1 MRKGKTMTY
10 RQLCTVLQDAKIENA
25 EWDALCL
32 MEHFCAIS
40 PSLLRAAPERDY
52 ENAALENAA
61 RRRISH
67 EPLQYILGEWEFYR
81 QRYEVS
87 PDCLIP
93 RADTEILVEEAIR
106 ILPPAARFADLCTGS
121 GCIAVSTLAE
131 RPDTRAVALEKFPAT
146 LALAERNAQKNGVT
160 ARFCGVLADVL
171 SPSPSLDE
179 HAPFDAI
186 LSNPPYIPTR
196 DIASLSSEVH
206 AEPAA
211 ALDGGEDGLLFYRA
225 ILKNYT
231 SLLKKDGFFLFEI
244 GFDQAKDLI
253 SLGKAHAFAHI
264 RVLRDL
270 GGRDRVV
277 YISNKP
283 YEERSTSF

>member
-1 MRKGKTMTY
+1 MTY
-10 RQLCTVLQDAKIENA
+10 RQLCTRLQDAKIEDA

-32 MEHFCAIS
+32 MEHFCAVS
-40 PSLLRAAPERDY
+40 PSLLRAAPDRDY
-52 ENAALENAA
+52 ESADLEDAVS
-61 RRRISH
+61 RRLAQ

-81 QRYEVS
+81 QKYEVS

-93 RADTEILVEEAIR
+93 RADTEILVETAIR
-106 ILPPAARFADLCTGS
+106 LLPRGAHFADLCTGS

-146 LALAERNAQKNGVT
+146 LALAQRNALKNGV
-160 ARFCGVLADVL
+160 AERFVGVLADVL
-171 SPSPSLDE
+171 SPSPLLDE

-186 LSNPPYIPTR
+186 LSNPPYIPTS
-196 DIASLSSEVH
+196 DIAALAPEVH

-211 ALDGGEDGLLFYRA
+211 ALDGGEDGLLFYRS
-225 ILKNYT
+225 ILQNYT
-231 SLLKKDGFFLFEI
+231 PLLKKDGFFLFEI
-244 GFDQAKDLI
+244 GFDQADDLLL
-253 SLGKAHAFAHI
+253 LGKAQNFAHI

-277 YISNKP
+277 YLSNIP
-283 YEERSTSF
+283 FDERSSLL

>member
-1 MRKGKTMTY
+1 MTY
-10 RQLCTVLQDAKIENA
+10 RQLCTRLQDAKIEDA

-32 MEHFCAIS
+32 MEHFCAVS
-40 PSLLRAAPERDY
+40 PSLLRAAPDRDY
-52 ENAALENAA
+52 ESADLEDAVS
-61 RRRISH
+61 RRLAQ

-81 QRYEVS
+81 QKYEVS

-93 RADTEILVEEAIR
+93 RADTEILVETAIR
-106 ILPPAARFADLCTGS
+106 LLPRGAHFADLCTGS

-146 LALAERNAQKNGVT
+146 LALAQRNALKNGV
-160 ARFCGVLADVL
+160 AERFVGVLADVL
-171 SPSPSLDE
+171 SPSPLLDE

-186 LSNPPYIPTR
+186 LSNPPYIPTS
-196 DIASLSSEVH
+196 DIAALAPEVH

-211 ALDGGEDGLLFYRA
+211 ALDGGEDGLLFYRS
-225 ILKNYT
+225 ILQNYT
-231 SLLKKDGFFLFEI
+231 PLLKKDGFFLFEI
-244 GFDQAKDLI
+244 GFDQADDLLL
-253 SLGKAHAFAHI
+253 LGKAQNFAHI

-277 YISNKP
+277 YLSNIP
-283 YEERSTSF
+283 FEERSQLI

>member
-1 MRKGKTMTY
+1 MTY
-10 RQLCTVLQDAKIENA
+10 RQLCTRLQDAKIEDA

-32 MEHFCAIS
+32 MEHFCAVS
-40 PSLLRAAPERDY
+40 PSLLRAAPDRDY
-52 ENAALENAA
+52 ESADLEDAVS
-61 RRRISH
+61 RRLAH

-81 QRYEVS
+81 QKYEVT

-93 RADTEILVEEAIR
+93 RADTEILVETAIR
-106 ILPPAARFADLCTGS
+106 LLPRGAHFADLCTGS

-146 LALAERNAQKNGVT
+146 LALAQRNAIKNGI
-160 ARFCGVLADVL
+160 AERFVGVLADVL
-171 SPSPSLDE
+171 SPSPLLDE

-186 LSNPPYIPTR
+186 LSNPPYIPTS
-196 DIASLSSEVH
+196 DIAALAPEVH

-225 ILKNYT
+225 ILQNYT
-231 SLLKKDGFFLFEI
+231 PLLKKDGFFLFEI
-244 GFDQAKDLI
+244 GFDQADDLLL
-253 SLGKAHAFAHI
+253 LGKAQNFAHI

-277 YISNKP
+277 YLSNIP
-283 YEERSTSF
+283 FEERSQLI